1 VDGVGLTSSRQAER
15 RSAERYT
22 ERVRFRPIVLVPLF
36 VSSLCVVWLLHMSAQ
51 DPRFLVPAACVV
63 AVTLLPA
70 FLARRR
76 IRRVLQSG
84 DVHGVLRAW
93 QTSMD
98 RVPHAETMAP
108 LMIAT
113 AYASNGWLDAA
124 RMALSRAVKGP
135 AWEAAR
141 EQRLFIEALLC
152 TFEGENQTAL
162 AKAVE
167 LQALPLPSSG
177 PLLRRRITQL
187 REGVM
192 ALVRAFAHQSD
203 ASDEKRLA
211 RAAAASPIVH
221 WAMRYAEA
229 IVAFDH
235 GAPDRA
241 RELIQSAPAWPA
253 QSAFASFHAELVRA
267 LGTDE

>member
-1 VDGVGLTSSRQAER
+1 MCLVVLLRL
-15 RSAERYT
+15 SAE
-22 ERVRFRPIVLVPLF
+22 
-36 VSSLCVVWLLHMSAQ
+36 
-51 DPRFLVPAACVV
+51 DPRYLIPSFVV
-63 AVTLLPA
+63 VVVTLLPA

-76 IRRVLQSG
+76 IRRVLKSG

-93 QTSMD
+93 QSTMD

-124 RMALSRAVKGP
+124 HIALSRAVKGP

-141 EQRLFIEALLC
+141 EQRLFIETLLS
-152 TFEGENQTAL
+152 TFEGEPQIAL
-162 AKAVE
+162 AKAAE

-177 PLLRRRITQL
+177 MFLRRRITEL
-187 REGVM
+187 RQGLM
-192 ALVRAFAHQSD
+192 SLVRAFAHQGD

-211 RAAAASPIVH
+211 RAAVVSPIVH

-229 IVAFDH
+229 ILCFDR
-235 GAPDRA
+235 GEKVRA
-241 RELIQSAPAWPA
+241 RELIQAAPTWPT
-253 QSAFASFHAELVRA
+253 QSAFASFHAELMGKLDA
-267 LGTDE
+267 AA

>member
-1 VDGVGLTSSRQAER
+1 M
-15 RSAERYT
+15 
-22 ERVRFRPIVLVPLF
+22 RFRPIVIIPLF
-36 VSSLCVVWLLHMSAQ
+36 VSSLCLVWLLRMSAD
-51 DPRFLVPAACVV
+51 DPRFLVPAATVV
-63 AVTLLPA
+63 VITFLPA

-76 IRRVLQSG
+76 IRRVLKSG

-93 QTSMD
+93 QSTMD
-98 RVPHAETMAP
+98 RVPHPETMAP

-152 TFEGENQTAL
+152 TFEGEQNAAL
-162 AKAVE
+162 EKAAE

-177 PLLRRRITQL
+177 LLLRRRITQL

-192 ALVRAFAHQSD
+192 ALVRAFSHQSN

-229 IVAFDH
+229 IVAIDH
-235 GAPDRA
+235 GERA
-241 RELIQSAPAWPA
+241 RALELIRSAPEWPA

>member
-1 VDGVGLTSSRQAER
+1 M
-15 RSAERYT
+15 
-22 ERVRFRPIVLVPLF
+22 RFRPLIVIPLLISSMCVVVLLRLSTEDPRYLVP
-36 VSSLCVVWLLHMSAQ
+36 VTA
-51 DPRFLVPAACVV
+51 VV
-63 AVTLLPA
+63 AITLMPA
-70 FLARRR
+70 VLARRR
-76 IRRVLQSG
+76 IRRVLKSG

-93 QTSMD
+93 QNAMD

-152 TFEGENQTAL
+152 TFEGEQRA
-162 AKAVE
+162 AFEKAGE
-167 LQALPLPSSG
+167 LQSLPLPSSG
-177 PLLRRRITQL
+177 MLLRRRITQL

-211 RAAAASPIVH
+211 RAAEASPIVH
-221 WAMRYAEA
+221 WAMRYGEA
-229 IVAFDH
+229 IIAFDH
-235 GAPDRA
+235 GERERA
-241 RELIQSAPAWPA
+241 RSLIASAPAWPGE
-253 QSAFASFHAELVRA
+253 SAFASFHAELMGKLDAAR
-267 LGTDE
+267 